1 MGAGRSS
8 EQEVGMVSQLSG
20 PASLVLSASVARR
33 YYLDGRSK
41 VEIAE
46 EFGLSRFKVARLI
59 ETARASGL
67 VRIEIGSRGLVDVDL
82 SARVQEAFGLEHAV
96 VVDTPEGPP
105 DAVRKHLGQVA
116 AELLAEVVVPEDVLG
131 VAWARSVGAMAK
143 FLPRLPTVPVV
154 QLTGAVALPGGGDT
168 SFDIVRDV
176 ARATGGPAYVFYAP
190 IVLQDAATAASLRSQ
205 SDIAR
210 AFAHA
215 ASVTKAVVGIGRCE
229 PGESTLYDAASDAD
243 HDELR
248 RLGVCGEVCGV
259 FVDGDGEPV
268 ETALA
273 ARVIAIDA
281 ERLRAVPDVMAI
293 AYGAGKLP
301 AARAVLRSGLVSSL
315 VTSQGLARGLLEPA

>member
-1 MGAGRSS
+1 
-8 EQEVGMVSQLSG
+8 MVRPSPG
-20 PASLVLSASVARR
+20 PASLVLSATVARR

-41 VEIAE
+41 VQIGDEL
-46 EFGLSRFKVARLI
+46 GLSRFKVARLLDLAR
-59 ETARASGL
+59 ETGL
-67 VRIEIGSRGLVDVDL
+67 VRIEIGHPGSIDVDL
-82 SARVQEAFGLEHAV
+82 SARLQQSFGLERAV
-96 VVDTPEGPP
+96 VVITRDDAPDTLRTQ
-105 DAVRKHLGQVA
+105 VGQVA

-176 ARATGGPAYVFYAP
+176 ARAAGGPAYVFYAP
-190 IVLQDAATAASLRSQ
+190 IVLPDAATAAAMRSQ

-210 AFAHA
+210 AFEHA

-229 PGESTLYDAASDAD
+229 PGESTLYDAASEAD

-273 ARVIAIDA
+273 SRVIAIDA
-281 ERLRAVPDVMAI
+281 ERLRAVPDVVAI

-315 VTSQGLARGLLEPA
+315 VTSQGFARGLLEDG

>member
-1 MGAGRSS
+1 MRPSP
-8 EQEVGMVSQLSG
+8 G
-20 PASLVLSASVARR
+20 PASLVLSATVARR

-41 VEIAE
+41 VQIGDEL
-46 EFGLSRFKVARLI
+46 GLSRFKVARLLDLAR
-59 ETARASGL
+59 ETGL
-67 VRIEIGSRGLVDVDL
+67 VRIEIGHPGSIDVDL
-82 SARVQEAFGLEHAV
+82 SARLQQSFGLERAV
-96 VVDTPEGPP
+96 VVITRDDAPDTLRTQ
-105 DAVRKHLGQVA
+105 VGQVA

-143 FLPRLPTVPVV
+143 YLPRLPTVPVV

-176 ARATGGPAYVFYAP
+176 ARAAGGPAYVFYAP
-190 IVLQDAATAASLRSQ
+190 IVLPDAATAAALRSQ

-210 AFAHA
+210 AFEHA
-215 ASVTKAVVGIGRCE
+215 SSVTKAVVGIGRCE
-229 PGESTLYDAASDAD
+229 PGESTLYDAASEAD

-273 ARVIAIDA
+273 SRVIAIDA

-315 VTSQGLARGLLEPA
+315 VTSQGFARGLLEPA